1 MPRTA
6 SDSLFQLI
14 HSLSRSEKGYV
25 KKYCSRHVL
34 GDGNDY
40 VRLFDAIE
48 AQERPDETA
57 LKEALKGSTMLKRL
71 PSVKNYLYQQILE
84 AMRNYHA
91 AKSPEREITENLLD
105 ADFLWEK
112 ALYDQA
118 MKRVRRAK
126 ELAER
131 YDEYAFWLKTI
142 SWEKN
147 YRGVIRERPDLTDG
161 VDPLGREQEHIIAL
175 LSRTI
180 EYEHLGNLLQHYLIY
195 RSNGDRS
202 GDAWLTELPEHPLM
216 SDPSLAISRPAKLN
230 RLLILA
236 SWNAF
241 VARDANEA
249 MRHAKDAYEF
259 LLTQP
264 DLISARPDLE
274 LGLLQTYLQFCVDAR
289 RFDEYKGVAD
299 RLWDPKGLKPTKNID
314 VKRFYR
320 AMSTELGY
328 AAISKDLSRVLPM
341 LPFLRDRYAALREE
355 IPMQSRASC
364 TFLAARICVEQ
375 DLVKDAG
382 WWIME
387 ALSGDADV
395 RADLHVAARLLQL
408 RLADDANDRDLMRS
422 LSRSLVRFITRH
434 KLRNARLDAVMSYY
448 RRRSEVRTD
457 RDVRR
462 IRRETANRLA
472 SAGPPT
478 SFDPVASA
486 GLDGHFDPETT
497 SPSPRSVEAALNY

>member
-6 SDSLFQLI
+6 SDALYQLI
-14 HSLSRSEKGYV
+14 HSLTRTEKGYV

-34 GDGNDY
+34 GEGNDY
-40 VRLFDAIE
+40 VRLFDAVE
-48 AQERPDETA
+48 ALESPDETA
-57 LKEALKGSTMLKRL
+57 LKRSLKGSSMLKRL

-147 YRGVIRERPDLTDG
+147 YRGIIRERPDLASG
-161 VDPLGREQEHIIAL
+161 VDPLGQEQERIIAM

-180 EYEHLGNLLQHYLIY
+180 EYEHCGNLLQHYLIL

-202 GDAWLTELPEHPLM
+202 GDAWIAALP
-216 SDPSLAISRPAKLN
+216 SDPLFNDVSMAISRPARLN
-230 RLLILA
+230 YHLILA
-236 SWNAF
+236 TWNAF
-241 VARDANEA
+241 AARNAHEA
-249 MRHAKDAYEF
+249 MRHARMAYEH
-259 LLTQP
+259 LLNEP

-274 LGLLQTYLQFCVDAR
+274 LGLLQTYLQYCVDAR
-289 RFDEYKGVAD
+289 CFDDYKAVAD
-299 RLWDPKGLKPTKNID
+299 RLWDPKGQKPTKNID

-320 AMSTELGY
+320 AMSTDLGY

-341 LPFLRDRYAALREE
+341 LPFLRDRYRALRDE
-355 IPMQSRASC
+355 IPMQSRASS

-375 DLVKDAG
+375 GLTKDAG
-382 WWIME
+382 WWITE
-387 ALSGDADV
+387 VLSGDADV
-395 RADLHVAARLLQL
+395 RGDLHVATRLLQM
-408 RLADDANDRDLMRS
+408 RLADEANDRDLLKS
-422 LSRSLVRFITRH
+422 LSRSLTRFATKL
-434 KLRNARLDAVMSYY
+434 KLRSARLDAVMSYY
-448 RRRSEVRTD
+448 RRRSELRTD
-457 RDVRR
+457 REVRR
-462 IRRETANRLA
+462 IRKETADRLA
-472 SAGPPT
+472 TAGPPG
-478 SFDPVASA
+478 SFDPVAAA
-486 GLDGHFDPETT
+486 GFDEYFAPERTT
-497 SPSPRSVEAALNY
+497 ASPQVVEPAVNY